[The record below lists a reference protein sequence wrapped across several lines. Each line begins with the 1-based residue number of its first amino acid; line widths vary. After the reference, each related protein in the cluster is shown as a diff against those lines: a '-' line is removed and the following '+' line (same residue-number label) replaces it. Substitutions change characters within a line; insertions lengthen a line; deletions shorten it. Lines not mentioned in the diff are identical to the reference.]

1 MFLELDKG
9 VLPTKPRNDN
19 SKAKEL
25 GQMCYF
31 YNIVLEDFGGFMN
44 CNIYP
49 LAEDMSKDCS
59 SK

>member
-1 MFLELDKG
+1 MFVGFDKG
-9 VLPTKPRNDN
+9 EPGKDN

-44 CNIYP
+44 YNIS
-49 LAEDMSKDCS
+49 LS
-59 SK
+59 

>member
-1 MFLELDKG
+1 MFLGLDKG
-9 VLPTKPRNDN
+9 VLPTKPRKDN

-49 LAEDMSKDCS
+49 LAEDMSKD
-59 SK
+59 